1 MMQLNPEQAG
11 TLLEYMD
18 GNFAALEDL
27 YHDTGHSM
35 DRADSALDEVCG
47 MRDGVLGSAIG
58 PADAK
63 VFIYLAG
70 KLEDFDRPDII
81 EKLKEVINA

>member
-11 TLLEYMD
+11 TMLEYMD
-18 GNFAALEDL
+18 GNFAALEEV
-27 YHDTGHSM
+27 YHDAGHSM
-35 DRADSALDEVCG
+35 DRADSALDEICG

-58 PADAK
+58 PVDAK
-63 VFIYLAG
+63 ILIYAAQ
-70 KLEDFDRPDII
+70 KLEDFDRQDII